1 MFLYP
6 LSLLK
11 LQCVMLD
18 KTGKNFHLCVY
29 LNLYITSLQAS
40 SPGPS
45 GSGAAKRKERLQLLC
60 IEKVDAKCLQNA
72 DWWI

>member
-1 MFLYP
+1 
-6 LSLLK
+6 
-11 LQCVMLD
+11 MLD

-29 LNLYITSLQAS
+29 LYITSLQAS
-40 SPGPS
+40 SPGHS

>member
-1 MFLYP
+1 MFLYL

-11 LQCVMLD
+11 LRCDMLD

-29 LNLYITSLQAS
+29 LYITSLQAS
-40 SPGPS
+40 SPGRS

-72 DWWI
+72 DWWR